1 MSRTMQVDNNRFN
14 INKMRT
20 YEYIDEILQE
30 FGCALPVSG
39 TNEDGE
45 AVIIEQGWTED
56 NEHFYRLTTVQ
67 KNNWL
72 RINEYYADGTVT
84 ETFKR

>member
-1 MSRTMQVDNNRFN
+1 MKKMKVNNHKFN

-20 YEYIDEILQE
+20 YTYINEIVKA
-30 FGCALPVSG
+30 FDRPLPVTG
-39 TNEDGE
+39 INEDGE
-45 AVIIEQGWTED
+45 TVIIEQGWD
-56 NEHFYRLTTVQ
+56 SGGEHFYRLTTVQ
-67 KNNWL
+67 ENNWL